1 MPALSRRS
9 FVTLTALASS
19 SILLSPRAFAGS
31 GATSAA
37 GKPQETFL
45 DFNESPY
52 GPSAKARA
60 AMQRAAAL
68 CGRYDYDAQD
78 ALVGLFAKQNGI
90 PAECVHAYC
99 GSRQPLQYAVAEFT
113 GKERGLVIAD
123 PSYDS
128 VVGAAQAQG
137 AKVAA
142 VPLDAEAAHDIERML
157 AAAQRDAGLIYI
169 CNPNNPTGTLTPH
182 ERIVRAIERKPERS
196 VVLVDEAYIHFSDA
210 PSVVGLA
217 VQRQDVLVLRTFSK
231 LYGMAGAR
239 LGLAIGHPQLL
250 ARLERFGGHNVVP
263 SPTAHAGL
271 ESLRDD
277 DLVPRRKQQNAE
289 VRERTIAWL
298 RQQGFRCTASQSNCF
313 MVDMRRPAE
322 LVIAE
327 LEKQRVHVGR
337 PWASWPN
344 WVRVTVG
351 SEEEMQAFRSAF
363 ASVSRRHQVAM
374 R

>member
-60 AMQRAAAL
+60 AMQQAAAL

-90 PAECVHAYC
+90 PAESVHAYC
-99 GSRQPLQYAVAEFT
+99 GSRQPLQYAVAAFT
-113 GKERGLVIAD
+113 GKERSLVMAD

-128 VVGAAQAQG
+128 VLGAAQAQG

-298 RQQGFRCTASQSNCF
+298 RQQASAAPPRSPT
-313 MVDMRRPAE
+313 V
-322 LVIAE
+322 
-327 LEKQRVHVGR
+327 
-337 PWASWPN
+337 SWWICAVPPSWSSPN
-344 WVRVTVG
+344 WRNSGCTSAARGPPGPTG
-351 SEEEMQAFRSAF
+351 SA
-363 ASVSRRHQVAM
+363 
-374 R
+374 

>member
-60 AMQRAAAL
+60 AMQQAAAL

-99 GSRQPLQYAVAEFT
+99 GSRQPLQYAVAAFT
-113 GKERGLVIAD
+113 GKERSLVMAD

-128 VVGAAQAQG
+128 VLGAAQAQG

-182 ERIVRAIERKPERS
+182 ERIVRAIERKPKRS

-217 VQRQDVLVLRTFSK
+217 VQ
-231 LYGMAGAR
+231 
-239 LGLAIGHPQLL
+239 
-250 ARLERFGGHNVVP
+250 
-263 SPTAHAGL
+263 
-271 ESLRDD
+271 
-277 DLVPRRKQQNAE
+277 
-289 VRERTIAWL
+289 
-298 RQQGFRCTASQSNCF
+298 
-313 MVDMRRPAE
+313 
-322 LVIAE
+322 
-327 LEKQRVHVGR
+327 
-337 PWASWPN
+337 
-344 WVRVTVG
+344 
-351 SEEEMQAFRSAF
+351 
-363 ASVSRRHQVAM
+363 
-374 R
+374 

>member
-60 AMQRAAAL
+60 AMQQAAAL

-90 PAECVHAYC
+90 PAESVHAYC
-99 GSRQPLQYAVAEFT
+99 GSRQPLQYAVAAFT
-113 GKERGLVIAD
+113 GKERGLVMAD

-239 LGLAIGHPQLL
+239 LGLAIGHLL
-250 ARLERFGGHNVVP
+250 ALMEN
-263 SPTAHAGL
+263 
-271 ESLRDD
+271 
-277 DLVPRRKQQNAE
+277 
-289 VRERTIAWL
+289 
-298 RQQGFRCTASQSNCF
+298 
-313 MVDMRRPAE
+313 
-322 LVIAE
+322 
-327 LEKQRVHVGR
+327 
-337 PWASWPN
+337 
-344 WVRVTVG
+344 
-351 SEEEMQAFRSAF
+351 
-363 ASVSRRHQVAM
+363 
-374 R
+374 

>member
-60 AMQRAAAL
+60 AMQQAAAL

-90 PAECVHAYC
+90 PAESVHAYC
-99 GSRQPLQYAVAEFT
+99 GSRQPLQYAVAAFT
-113 GKERGLVIAD
+113 GKERSLVMAD

-128 VVGAAQAQG
+128 VLGAAQAQG

-157 AAAQRDAGLIYI
+157 AAAQRDAGLIY
-169 CNPNNPTGTLTPH
+169 
-182 ERIVRAIERKPERS
+182 
-196 VVLVDEAYIHFSDA
+196 
-210 PSVVGLA
+210 
-217 VQRQDVLVLRTFSK
+217 
-231 LYGMAGAR
+231 
-239 LGLAIGHPQLL
+239 
-250 ARLERFGGHNVVP
+250 
-263 SPTAHAGL
+263 
-271 ESLRDD
+271 
-277 DLVPRRKQQNAE
+277 
-289 VRERTIAWL
+289 
-298 RQQGFRCTASQSNCF
+298 
-313 MVDMRRPAE
+313 
-322 LVIAE
+322 
-327 LEKQRVHVGR
+327 
-337 PWASWPN
+337 
-344 WVRVTVG
+344 
-351 SEEEMQAFRSAF
+351 
-363 ASVSRRHQVAM
+363 
-374 R
+374 

>member
-1 MPALSRRS
+1 
-9 FVTLTALASS
+9 
-19 SILLSPRAFAGS
+19 
-31 GATSAA
+31 
-37 GKPQETFL
+37 
-45 DFNESPY
+45 
-52 GPSAKARA
+52 
-60 AMQRAAAL
+60 
-68 CGRYDYDAQD
+68 
-78 ALVGLFAKQNGI
+78 
-90 PAECVHAYC
+90 
-99 GSRQPLQYAVAEFT
+99 
-113 GKERGLVIAD
+113 
-123 PSYDS
+123 
-128 VVGAAQAQG
+128 
-137 AKVAA
+137 
-142 VPLDAEAAHDIERML
+142 
-157 AAAQRDAGLIYI
+157 
-169 CNPNNPTGTLTPH
+169 
-182 ERIVRAIERKPERS
+182 
-196 VVLVDEAYIHFSDA
+196 
-210 PSVVGLA
+210 
-217 VQRQDVLVLRTFSK
+217 
-231 LYGMAGAR
+231 MAGAR

-337 PWASWPN
+337 PWVSWPN

>member
-19 SILLSPRAFAGS
+19 SALLSPAAFAGT
-31 GATSAA
+31 GRKTAA
-37 GKPQETFL
+37 EPQEIFL

-52 GPSAKARA
+52 GPSARARA
-60 AMQRAAAL
+60 AMQEAAPL
-68 CGRYDYDAQD
+68 CGRYDYDTQD
-78 ALVGLFAKQNGI
+78 ALVGLFAEQNDV

-99 GSRQPLQYAVAEFT
+99 GSRQPLQYAIAAFT
-113 GKERGLVIAD
+113 GKARSLVMAD

-128 VVGAAQAQG
+128 VASAAQAQE
-137 AKVAA
+137 AQVHAVA
-142 VPLDAEAAHDIERML
+142 LDGEASHDIERML
-157 AAAQRDAGLIYI
+157 AAAQQDAGLIYI

-182 ERIVRAIERKPERS
+182 ERIVQAIERKPAHS

-210 PSVVGLA
+210 PSVIGLA
-217 VQRQDVLVLRTFSK
+217 TRRKDLLVLRTFSK

-239 LGLAIGHPQLL
+239 LGLAIGHPELL

-271 ESLRDD
+271 ESLREGE
-277 DLVPRRKQQNAE
+277 LVPRRKRQNAE
-289 VRERTIAWL
+289 IRERTIAWL

-322 LVIAE
+322 MVIAE
-327 LEKQRVHVGR
+327 LEKQRVYVGR
-337 PWASWPN
+337 PWAAWPN

-351 SEEEMQAFRSAF
+351 SEEEMRAFQSAF
-363 ASVSRRHQVAM
+363 ASVSRRHQVAA